1 MILRHCAGDPLRREK
16 LMALRDNVSGNFR
29 CLISASPDGMRFPL
43 EISQELYVEGK
54 FDTEALLRNLTEKL
68 LIPAG
73 YDYRRVLLQCR
84 APQQELCETADVT
97 SLPEETPDR
106 GPAMM
111 L

>member
-1 MILRHCAGDPLRREK
+1 
-16 LMALRDNVSGNFR
+16 
-29 CLISASPDGMRFPL
+29 MRLPL
-43 EISQELYVEGK
+43 EISRELYVEGK

-73 YDYRRVLLQCR
+73 YNYRRILLQCR

-97 SLPEETPDR
+97 SVPEETPDR